1 MLKMKRIFDVTLSL
15 VGLVV
20 LFPVIVIVAIA
31 IGLDSGFPIF
41 YRAERAGMNNRPFR
55 ILKFR
60 SMRTAGPEEG
70 SHHSGDDDPRI
81 TRIGRIMR
89 RFKLDELPQLVNV
102 AIGHMSL
109 VGPRPETLDY
119 IKLYEED
126 EMRILSVRPGI
137 TDYASIEFADLGS
150 TLAGGDPDKLYFEKV
165 WKPKMA
171 LRLKYVDE
179 RSFIGDLKIILLTLK
194 AAVAPKRGAG
204 N

>member
-1 MLKMKRIFDVTLSL
+1 MLKRTFDITMSL
-15 VGLVV
+15 IGLVV

-31 IGLDSGFPIF
+31 VAIDSGFPIF
-41 YRAERAGMNNRPFR
+41 YRAERAGRHNRPFR

-60 SMRTAGPEEG
+60 SMRTAGPDEG

-81 TRIGRIMR
+81 TRVGGVLR

-102 AIGHMSL
+102 VIGHMSL

-137 TDYASIEFADLGS
+137 TDYASIEFSDLG
-150 TLAGGDPDKLYFEKV
+150 TILTGGDPDKLYFDKV

-179 RSFIGDLKIILLTLK
+179 RSFLGDLKLIFLTLK
-194 AAVAPKRGAG
+194 AAVVPKRGAS